1 VQFVG
6 IPEFQAIG
14 TQVTQN
20 LAAAIAGSTS
30 VNSAL
35 QLSQT
40 QVEHTMRVSG
50 YLK

>member
-1 VQFVG
+1 VG

-14 TQVTQN
+14 TQVTTN
-20 LAAAIAGSTS
+20 LSAAIAGSTS
-30 VNSAL
+30 VAQAL

-40 QVEHTMRVSG
+40 QVEHTMRQAG